1 MNDAILTMEAADD
14 PLKAEAVPGPCPPAA
29 SDPKRPYTVGTLRY
43 SLSEVIVVSAWVIL
57 GGTVFG
63 MLGSLVPTL
72 LPLTLEHF
80 GASDA
85 LIGLVVGSVPAAMNF
100 VMNPI
105 LSTASDRTRT
115 RRGRRIPYLL
125 FATPFVTFFLILIGW
140 ISPITGYVHANL
152 FPEAD
157 INTLGV
163 LLICIFSVVFQFF
176 NLIVGSIYYYIFA
189 DVIPH
194 RFIGRFMAAL
204 NLAGT
209 AGGFLFNF
217 FVMPYI
223 IDYAPAVFTGIGLL
237 YLVCFLLMCFFVK
250 EGEYPPPKTVR
261 RPEGPL
267 LKRPAEWIGIYFRQC
282 YRHWFF
288 TFLFLG
294 TALNNASTVCRS
306 TFNLLFAT
314 RELQMT
320 AGQFG
325 KVMAAGAV
333 VSAGVVVLTGFLMDR
348 LHPLRVFVASG
359 VIVVAANVWGYFG
372 VVDYPTFFV
381 VGIAISVVY
390 AVQFV
395 SNGPVFIELFPPD
408 KFGQFSSAN
417 AMMNSI
423 LLIFANYFGGVAI
436 DRFGYRFIFIWD
448 TIFTVAATLALL
460 FVYVRWKQLGGPRH
474 YAPPPTD

>member
-1 MNDAILTMEAADD
+1 MDDAILTAEAA
-14 PLKAEAVPGPCPPAA
+14 AETRPPA
-29 SDPKRPYTVGTLRY
+29 DPKRPYTVGTLRY
-43 SLSEVIVVSAWVIL
+43 SLFEVFVVSAWVIL
-57 GGTVFG
+57 GGNIFG

-72 LPLTLEHF
+72 LPLTLERF
-80 GASDA
+80 GASGA
-85 LIGLVVGSVPAAMNF
+85 LIGLVVGSIPAAMNF

-115 RRGRRIPYLL
+115 RWGRRIPYLV
-125 FATPFVTFFLILIGW
+125 FATPFVTLFLILIGW
-140 ISPITGYVHANL
+140 ITPITGYVHAHF
-152 FPEAD
+152 FPGME
-157 INTLGV
+157 IGTLGIALV
-163 LLICIFSVVFQFF
+163 CVFSVVFQFF

-194 RFIGRFMAAL
+194 QFIGRFMAGL

-223 IDYAPAVFTGIGLL
+223 VDHAPAVFTGIGLL
-237 YLVCFLLMCFFVK
+237 YLVCFMLMCFFVK
-250 EGEYPPPKTVR
+250 EGEYPPPKAVQR
-261 RPEGPL
+261 QGMPVA
-267 LKRPAEWIGIYFRQC
+267 KRLAEWIGIYFRQC

-294 TALNNASTVCRS
+294 TALNNASTVCRG

-314 RELQMT
+314 KELQMT

-325 KVMAAGAV
+325 KVMAVGAV
-333 VSAGVVVLTGFLMDR
+333 VSAGVVVLTGYLMDR

-359 VIVVAANVWGYFG
+359 VIVIAANVWGYFY
-372 VVDYPTFFV
+372 VTDYASFFV

-417 AMMNSI
+417 AMMNSV

-436 DRFGYRFIFIWD
+436 DRFGYRFIFVWD
-448 TIFTVAATLALL
+448 TIFTVGATAALL
-460 FVYVRWKQLGGPRH
+460 FVYVRWKQLGGAER
-474 YAPPPTD
+474 YTPPPTD